1 MKEYFKYR
9 FSNDFEINLNE
20 KDFVT
25 IIGNNNSLIM
35 HSLIH
40 RQKRC
45 NIFIGDKEYNP
56 NQKELYYKQIGFILY
71 KHLNLYVG
79 ETVIDELVYG
89 LENMSK
95 SRNEIREIIDIK
107 SKLFKI
113 NHLLDKDV
121 NSLGNSDRVKMKIM
135 SIIITEPK
143 VLVIDNILNELD
155 LNDKLL
161 VLEILEEYAK
171 KGNIVINITND
182 IEETLYTNKM
192 IIINDKKNIFSGKPS
207 KILENEKLL
216 KDLKIGLP
224 FMYELSKYLID
235 YGMIDK
241 YYLTNKSL
249 VEAIWK

>member
-25 IIGNNNSLIM
+25 IIGNNNNLIM

-113 NHLLDKDV
+113 NHLLDRDV

-192 IIINDKKNIFSGKPS
+192 IIINDKKNVFSGKPS

>member
-192 IIINDKKNIFSGKPS
+192 IIINDKKNVFSGKPS

-235 YGMIDK
+235 YEIIDK

>member
-113 NHLLDKDV
+113 NHLLDRDV

-192 IIINDKKNIFSGKPS
+192 IIINDKKNVFSGKPS